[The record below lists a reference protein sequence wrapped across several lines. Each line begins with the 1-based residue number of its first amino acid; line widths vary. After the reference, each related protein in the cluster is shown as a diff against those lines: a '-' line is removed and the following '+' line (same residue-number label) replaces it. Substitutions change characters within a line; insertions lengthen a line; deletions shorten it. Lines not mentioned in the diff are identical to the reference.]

1 MDPIEKKISVMD
13 ETGREYE
20 ATYPKRA
27 RGLVKKGRARFVDEN
42 TICLACPPAIQED
55 IDMTDLNHKNKAD
68 ERQTEA
74 KAAEGVRD
82 ESKRRTS
89 EQDGRLTEA
98 KASEAVQDESMRR
111 TSGQDERLTEAKA
124 AKAVQDES
132 MRRTSEQDDGQT
144 KAAEAV
150 QDEPAFTAPEQ
161 NGTGAENGGIS
172 SLMKAV
178 AARIRN
184 STPQDGP
191 LLSVDYV
198 LRQLEAVHQDDAHIF
213 RALDTLTAMED
224 GSCGNPGTPGNLLGQ
239 AKANAIRDIAV
250 RRENTNLELIKFYEK
265 LYDDLRSETCPPQ
278 PRKMK
283 PQEIYDLIERNRLSG
298 MNDEALH
305 AELMAV
311 LRESL

>member
-27 RGLVKKGRARFVDEN
+27 KGLVKKGRARFVDEN

-55 IDMTDLNHKNKAD
+55 TEMTDLNHKNEAD
-68 ERQTEA
+68 ERQTEV
-74 KAAEGVRD
+74 KTAEAVRD
-82 ESKRRTS
+82 ESMCRTP
-89 EQDGRLTEA
+89 EQDAGQAEGEA
-98 KASEAVQDESMRR
+98 
-111 TSGQDERLTEAKA
+111 AKA
-124 AKAVQDES
+124 ARDE
-132 MRRTSEQDDGQT
+132 T
-144 KAAEAV
+144 
-150 QDEPAFTAPEQ
+150 AFTAPEQ

-198 LRQLEAVHQDDAHIF
+198 LRQLEAVHQDDAHISG
-213 RALDTLTAMED
+213 ALNTLTAMED
-224 GSCGNPGTPGNLLGQ
+224 GYCGDPGSPGNLLGQ

-278 PRKMK
+278 PRKME
-283 PQEIYDLIERNRLSG
+283 PQEIYELIERNRLSG

>member
-13 ETGREYE
+13 EAGREYE

-74 KAAEGVRD
+74 KAAEAVR
-82 ESKRRTS
+82 
-89 EQDGRLTEA
+89 
-98 KASEAVQDESMRR
+98 
-111 TSGQDERLTEAKA
+111 
-124 AKAVQDES
+124 DES
-132 MRRTSEQDDGQT
+132 MRRTSEQDKRLTEAKATETVQDESTRRTSEQDERLTET

-161 NGTGAENGGIS
+161 NGTGAGNGGIS

-198 LRQLEAVHQDDAHIF
+198 LRQLEAVHQDDAHIS
-213 RALDTLTAMED
+213 RAMDTLKAMED
-224 GSCGNPGTPGNLLGQ
+224 GSCGNPGSPGNLLGQ
-239 AKANAIRDIAV
+239 AKASAIRDIAV
-250 RRENTNLELIKFYEK
+250 QRESTNLELIKFYEK
-265 LYDDLRSETCPPQ
+265 LYDDLQ
-278 PRKMK
+278 PRK
-283 PQEIYDLIERNRLSG
+283 PEPREIYELIERNRLSG

>member
-13 ETGREYE
+13 EAGREYE

-74 KAAEGVRD
+74 KAAEAVR
-82 ESKRRTS
+82 
-89 EQDGRLTEA
+89 
-98 KASEAVQDESMRR
+98 
-111 TSGQDERLTEAKA
+111 
-124 AKAVQDES
+124 DES
-132 MRRTSEQDDGQT
+132 MRRTSEQDKRLTEAKATETVQDESTRRTSEQDERLTEAKATETVQDESTRRTSEQDERLTET
-144 KAAEAV
+144 KTAEAV

-161 NGTGAENGGIS
+161 NGAGAGNGGIS

-198 LRQLEAVHQDDAHIF
+198 LRQLEAVHQDDAHIS
-213 RALDTLTAMED
+213 RAMDTLKAMED
-224 GSCGNPGTPGNLLGQ
+224 GSCGNPGSPGNLLGQ
-239 AKANAIRDIAV
+239 AKASAIRDIAV
-250 RRENTNLELIKFYEK
+250 QRESTNLELIKFYEK
-265 LYDDLRSETCPPQ
+265 LYDDLQ
-278 PRKMK
+278 PRK
-283 PQEIYDLIERNRLSG
+283 PEPREIYELIERNRLSG

>member
-74 KAAEGVRD
+74 KAAEAVR
-82 ESKRRTS
+82 
-89 EQDGRLTEA
+89 
-98 KASEAVQDESMRR
+98 DESMRR
-111 TSGQDERLTEAKA
+111 TSEQDERLTEAKA
-124 AKAVQDES
+124 TETVQDES
-132 MRRTSEQDDGQT
+132 TRRTSEQDDGQT

-161 NGTGAENGGIS
+161 NGAGAGNGGIS

-198 LRQLEAVHQDDAHIF
+198 LRQLEAVHQDDAHIS
-213 RALDTLTAMED
+213 RAMDTLKAMED
-224 GSCGNPGTPGNLLGQ
+224 GSCGNPGSPGNLLGQ
-239 AKANAIRDIAV
+239 AKASAIRDIAV
-250 RRENTNLELIKFYEK
+250 QRESTNLELIKFYEK
-265 LYDDLRSETCPPQ
+265 LYDDLQ
-278 PRKMK
+278 PRK
-283 PQEIYDLIERNRLSG
+283 PEPREIYELIERNRLSG

>member
-55 IDMTDLNHKNKAD
+55 TDMTDLNQKEKAD

-74 KAAEGVRD
+74 KAAEAVRD
-82 ESKRRTS
+82 ESMLQTS
-89 EQDGRLTEA
+89 E
-98 KASEAVQDESMRR
+98 
-111 TSGQDERLTEAKA
+111 QDERLTEAK
-124 AKAVQDES
+124 ES
-132 MRRTSEQDDGQT
+132 
-144 KAAEAV
+144 EAV
-150 QDEPAFTAPEQ
+150 RDEPAFTAPEQ
-161 NGTGAENGGIS
+161 NGTGAQNGGIS

-198 LRQLEAVHQDDAHIF
+198 LRQLEAVHQDDAHIS
-213 RALDTLTAMED
+213 RAMDTLTAMED
-224 GSCGNPGTPGNLLGQ
+224 GYCGDPGSPGNLLGQ
-239 AKANAIRDIAV
+239 AKASAIRDIAV
-250 RRENTNLELIKFYEK
+250 QRENTNLELIRFYEK

-278 PRKMK
+278 PRKME
-283 PQEIYDLIERNRLSG
+283 PREIYDLIERNRLSG

>member
-74 KAAEGVRD
+74 KAAEAVR
-82 ESKRRTS
+82 
-89 EQDGRLTEA
+89 
-98 KASEAVQDESMRR
+98 
-111 TSGQDERLTEAKA
+111 
-124 AKAVQDES
+124 DES
-132 MRRTSEQDDGQT
+132 MRRTSEQDKRLTEAKATETVQDESTRRTSEQDERLTET
-144 KAAEAV
+144 KTAEAV

-161 NGTGAENGGIS
+161 NGAGAGNGGIS

-198 LRQLEAVHQDDAHIF
+198 LRQLEAVHQDDAHIS
-213 RALDTLTAMED
+213 RAMDTLKAMED
-224 GSCGNPGTPGNLLGQ
+224 GSCGNPGSPGNLLGQ
-239 AKANAIRDIAV
+239 AKASAIRDIAV
-250 RRENTNLELIKFYEK
+250 QRESTNLELIKFYEK
-265 LYDDLRSETCPPQ
+265 LYDDLQ
-278 PRKMK
+278 PRK
-283 PQEIYDLIERNRLSG
+283 PEPREIYELIERNRLSG

>member
-13 ETGREYE
+13 EAGREYE

-74 KAAEGVRD
+74 KAAEAVR
-82 ESKRRTS
+82 
-89 EQDGRLTEA
+89 
-98 KASEAVQDESMRR
+98 
-111 TSGQDERLTEAKA
+111 
-124 AKAVQDES
+124 DES
-132 MRRTSEQDDGQT
+132 MRRTSEQDKRLTEAKATETVQDESTRRTSEQDERLTET
-144 KAAEAV
+144 KTAEAV

-161 NGTGAENGGIS
+161 NGAGAGNGGIS

-198 LRQLEAVHQDDAHIF
+198 LRQLEAVHQDDAHIS
-213 RALDTLTAMED
+213 RAMDTLKAMED
-224 GSCGNPGTPGNLLGQ
+224 GSCGNPGSPGNLLGQ
-239 AKANAIRDIAV
+239 AKASAIRDIAV
-250 RRENTNLELIKFYEK
+250 QRESTNLELIKFYEK
-265 LYDDLRSETCPPQ
+265 LYDDLQ
-278 PRKMK
+278 PRK
-283 PQEIYDLIERNRLSG
+283 PEPREIYELIERNRLSG